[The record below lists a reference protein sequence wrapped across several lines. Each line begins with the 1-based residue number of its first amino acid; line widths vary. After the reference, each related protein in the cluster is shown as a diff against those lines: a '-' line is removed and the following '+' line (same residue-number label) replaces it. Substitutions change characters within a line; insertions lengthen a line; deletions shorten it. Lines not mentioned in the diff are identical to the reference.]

1 MFLAGFTGVLG
12 RLITLNESL
21 LVWYRLFITVI
32 TMAVLFLFAGR
43 FPPVTFKQL
52 LRIFGVGAVVAMHWV
67 SFYGS
72 VKFSN
77 VSIALVCFSTIGFF
91 SALLEPLIFRRRISP
106 AELALGLLSVIGVY
120 LVFHFDTRFKT
131 GITFG
136 LISAL
141 LAAVFTILNKKVL
154 EHNDPKTVS
163 FYELTGGLIFLSCV
177 LPFYLHKSGVPF
189 ALPANQDWLWL
200 IILSWLCTV
209 LAFFLSMSALKWISP
224 FTVNL
229 SYNLEPVY
237 GIALAFVIYN
247 ENKDLELSF
256 YAGLS
261 LIILSV
267 ILQTFRVTRL
277 RKLV

>member
-1 MFLAGFTGVLG
+1 
-12 RLITLNESL
+12 
-21 LVWYRLFITVI
+21 
-32 TMAVLFLFAGR
+32 MAVLFLFSGR
-43 FPPVTFKQL
+43 FPPVTMKQL

-91 SALLEPLIFRRRISP
+91 SAVLEPLIFRRRISA
-106 AELALGLLSVIGVY
+106 AELLLGLLAVAGVY

-131 GITFG
+131 GIAFG

-154 EHNDPKTVS
+154 QHNDAKTVS
-163 FYELTGGLIFLSCV
+163 FYELTGGLLFLSCI
-177 LPFYLHKSGVPF
+177 LPLYLNKAGVSF
-189 ALPANQDWLWL
+189 AFPATQDWLWL

-247 ENKDLELSF
+247 ENKDLEFSF
-256 YAGLS
+256 YAGLA
-261 LIILSV
+261 LILLSV
-267 ILQTFRVTRL
+267 VLQTFRVTRQKI
-277 RKLV
+277 RS